1 LGVPEMD
8 ILAVIVVLLA
18 LWFAATWSSA
28 RSYFAKGRLA
38 GMEEATREII
48 RGVRSHFD
56 VAGQDLPD
64 NVMKAVE
71 AVSSFAQCKTAEK
84 SIQRYQARLW
94 TFGDAVGGA
103 CWRKGYETCHQKMSP
118 RADRIRLEL
127 SIAELQDIASLAHL
141 AFKKM
146 MPNDRG
152 IELTRFNGEQHALA
166 VARAVERLELA
177 LPAQHRPSGHSA
189 TRLSL
194 IQKWWQPLQRRSA

>member
-1 LGVPEMD
+1 MD
-8 ILAVIVVLLA
+8 ILAVLVALLF
-18 LWFAATWSSA
+18 LWLLATWSSA

-64 NVMKAVE
+64 SVLKAVE
-71 AVSSFAQCKTAEK
+71 AVNSFARFRTAEK

-103 CWRKGYETCHQKMSP
+103 CWRKGYETCQQKLAP
-118 RADRIRLEL
+118 RPDKIRLEL
-127 SIAELQDIASLAHL
+127 SVEELQDIAALAHL
-141 AFKKM
+141 GFKKM

-152 IELTRFNGEQHALA
+152 IELVRFGGEDHAIS
-166 VARAVERLELA
+166 VAHAVERLELA
-177 LPAQHRPSGHSA
+177 IPEKHRPFGHSA
-189 TRLSL
+189 TRLKM
-194 IQKWWQPLQRRSA
+194 IGGWWRPLERRSA

>member
-1 LGVPEMD
+1 MD
-8 ILAVIVVLLA
+8 ILAVMALLLA

-28 RSYFAKGRLA
+28 RSYFARGRLA

-48 RGVRSHFD
+48 RGIRSHFD

-71 AVSSFAQCKTAEK
+71 AVRSFAQCKTSEK

-94 TFGDAVGGA
+94 TFGDAVGAA
-103 CWRKGYETCHQKMSP
+103 CWRKGYETCQQKMSP
-118 RADRIRLEL
+118 QPDKIRLEL

-152 IELTRFNGEQHALA
+152 IEMVRFSGEEHAIA

-177 LPAQHRPSGHSA
+177 MPAQHRPSGRSA
-189 TRLSL
+189 TRLTM
-194 IQKWWQPLQRRSA
+194 IRKWWQPLERRSA